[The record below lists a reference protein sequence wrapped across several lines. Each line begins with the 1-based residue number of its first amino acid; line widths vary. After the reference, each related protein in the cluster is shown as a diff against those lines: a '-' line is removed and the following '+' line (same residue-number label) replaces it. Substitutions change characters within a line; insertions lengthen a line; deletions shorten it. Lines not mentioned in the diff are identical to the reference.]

1 MREDA
6 ELERLL
12 RQLQRKTG
20 QNLLIQTEDGQVL
33 ASTFS
38 AKESFL
44 RDAAEESVSIQ
55 ELAERAK
62 VLSLDFTSG
71 RYLLAV
77 RAKDLAKGLI
87 EEAAAAILEDDMEAE
102 FCTRSACGDVLLILA
117 VSSDPAAEESV
128 RLLQSALETEAM
140 TRVRI
145 GISSR
150 FTAAEHLRRAVREAE
165 TALLAI
171 HTFSPICGTLAYRSL
186 GISLAALQ
194 FPEEGAA
201 AYLYSV
207 LGDTPEAVL
216 EDEELFRTAQA
227 LLENGLNS
235 AETARQLY
243 IHRNTLLYRLD
254 KIQRLCG
261 RDLRRFEDAAA
272 FQLAAM
278 IWKKRKA
285 ENYNGK

>member
-62 VLSLDFTSG
+62 ALSLDFTSG

-117 VSSDPAAEESV
+117 VSSDPAKVQAP
-128 RLLQSALETEAM
+128 
-140 TRVRI
+140 
-145 GISSR
+145 
-150 FTAAEHLRRAVREAE
+150 
-165 TALLAI
+165 LA
-171 HTFSPICGTLAYRSL
+171 
-186 GISLAALQ
+186 
-194 FPEEGAA
+194 
-201 AYLYSV
+201 
-207 LGDTPEAVL
+207 
-216 EDEELFRTAQA
+216 
-227 LLENGLNS
+227 
-235 AETARQLY
+235 
-243 IHRNTLLYRLD
+243 
-254 KIQRLCG
+254 
-261 RDLRRFEDAAA
+261 
-272 FQLAAM
+272 
-278 IWKKRKA
+278 W
-285 ENYNGK
+285 

>member
-62 VLSLDFTSG
+62 ALSLDFTSG

-102 FCTRSACGDVLLILA
+102 FCTRSACGRCP
-117 VSSDPAAEESV
+117 SDPGGFFGSGSGRECPVASECTGDGSYDAGKN
-128 RLLQSALETEAM
+128 RDQQSLYGGGASAPGCQGSGDCFAGDSY
-140 TRVRI
+140 V
-145 GISSR
+145 
-150 FTAAEHLRRAVREAE
+150 
-165 TALLAI
+165 
-171 HTFSPICGTLAYRSL
+171 FS
-186 GISLAALQ
+186 
-194 FPEEGAA
+194 
-201 AYLYSV
+201 
-207 LGDTPEAVL
+207 
-216 EDEELFRTAQA
+216 
-227 LLENGLNS
+227 
-235 AETARQLY
+235 
-243 IHRNTLLYRLD
+243 
-254 KIQRLCG
+254 
-261 RDLRRFEDAAA
+261 DLRHSGVP
-272 FQLAAM
+272 QSWNLAGGSSVSGGRGGCLPVQCTGRYAGGG
-278 IWKKRKA
+278 A
-285 ENYNGK
+285 GG

>member
-20 QNLLIQTEDGQVL
+20 QNLLLQTEDGQVL

-38 AKESFL
+38 AKESLL
-44 RDAAEESVSIQ
+44 RDAAEESVSMQ
-55 ELAERAK
+55 ELADRAK
-62 VLSLDFTSG
+62 ALSLDFTSG

-77 RAKDLAKGLI
+77 RAKNLAKSLI
-87 EEAAAAILEDDMEAE
+87 WEAATAILEDSMEAE
-102 FCTRSACGDVLLILA
+102 FCTRSAGGDVFLILSA
-117 VSSDPAAEESV
+117 SSDSEAEDSI
-128 RLLQSALETEAM
+128 RLLQSALEAEAM
-140 TRVRI
+140 AQVKI
-145 GISSR
+145 GISSH
-150 FTAAEHLRRAVREAE
+150 FTEAEQLRRAIREAE

-171 HTFSPICGTLAYRSL
+171 HTFDPTCGILAYRSV

-194 FPEEGAA
+194 LPEEGAT
-201 AYLYSV
+201 AYMHSV
-207 LGDTPEAVL
+207 LGNRPETVL

-285 ENYNGK
+285 EKYNGE